1 MAAHNLISTITVG
14 SGGSATIDFT
24 NIPQT
29 YTDLLVVSSLRTDAA
44 VGYQTSRMKINGS
57 TSNMTVKNMYGAG
70 GGPGSATITTY
81 LLVGYI
87 TGSSATANVFNS
99 QNTYI
104 PNYAGATY
112 KSISSESTAN
122 NNSTTL
128 YAMDISVGL
137 WSQTAAITSLSL
149 YPESGSWAQYST
161 ASLYG
166 IKNS

>member
-1 MAAHNLISTITVG
+1 MASYNLIATTTVG
-14 SGGSATIDFT
+14 SGGAATIDFT
-24 NIPQT
+24 GIPQT
-29 YTDLLVVSSLRTDAA
+29 YTDLFLVSSLRTDAA
-44 VGYQTSRMKINGS
+44 VNYQTSRMKINGS
-57 TSNMTVKNMYGAG
+57 TSNMTAKDLNGAG
-70 GGPGSATITTY
+70 GAAASATVTTY

-112 KSISSESTAN
+112 KTISSESTAN

-149 YPESGSWAQYST
+149 YPESGSWVQYSI